1 MAVTIVGS
9 GSITGLS
16 AGGLP
21 TGSVTA
27 DSLATNSV
35 DSAELVS
42 GAVDSSHLASGVGG
56 KVLQV
61 VSTLK
66 TDKYSSTTATG
77 SITGMS
83 VTITPASTSNT
94 ILLMSH
100 LTLAVPSTGT
110 GWSFHWKR
118 GSTKIGVGSDGSRTP
133 QGFAETYDSDT
144 NTATTVAY
152 HCVDSPNTTSAIT
165 YQLDYEKFNGAA
177 TLKVNTNTTMG
188 GQSYDDIFTSGV
200 IVMEISG

>member
-42 GAVDSSHLASGVGG
+42 GAIDAGHLASGVGG

-61 VSTLK
+61 VGASETTSGATTSTSWTASLLTK
-66 TDKYSSTTATG
+66 SITPSATTSKIVALVTDPSLYNGGGFILVTLFRDSTNLGNATNGFQYTYGSSNNHSFAISILDAPSTTSSVAYTMYYRQRTSG
-77 SITGMS
+77 TVYVGNAGPTSI
-83 VTITPASTSNT
+83 V
-94 ILLMSH
+94 LME
-100 LTLAVPSTGT
+100 
-110 GWSFHWKR
+110 
-118 GSTKIGVGSDGSRTP
+118 IGV
-133 QGFAETYDSDT
+133 
-144 NTATTVAY
+144 
-152 HCVDSPNTTSAIT
+152 
-165 YQLDYEKFNGAA
+165 
-177 TLKVNTNTTMG
+177 
-188 GQSYDDIFTSGV
+188 
-200 IVMEISG
+200 